1 MGRRKKRRR
10 CLTRINGQI
19 FKPAGKPTR
28 QLEAIDLYQDE
39 LEALKLCDLEGLTQE
54 EAGREM
60 DVSRGTIQRILTS
73 ARRKCAEAL
82 VRECCLV
89 FKKS

>member
-1 MGRRKKRRR
+1 MGRSKKNRR
-10 CLTRINGQI
+10 CLAQINGQI
-19 FKPAGKPTR
+19 FKPVGKPLR
-28 QLEAIDLYQDE
+28 QLEEIYLFQDE
-39 LEALKLCDLEGLTQE
+39 LEALRLCDLEGLTQE
-54 EAGREM
+54 EAGRQM

-89 FKKS
+89 FKD